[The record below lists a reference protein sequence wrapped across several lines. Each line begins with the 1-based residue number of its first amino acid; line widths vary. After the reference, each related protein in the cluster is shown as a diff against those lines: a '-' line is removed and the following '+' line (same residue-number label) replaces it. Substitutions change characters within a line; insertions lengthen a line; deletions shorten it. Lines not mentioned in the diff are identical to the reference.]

1 MKRKK
6 AIEILENQKQKVFN
20 KHIKNDKQLVIQT
33 CSFVIEFFSKDSPEF
48 HYINKFNFDI
58 DFHPNVPNENKT
70 RILKSRENEFV
81 NFLDNCKQTLQE
93 KGIYKPKD
101 RNWFSHKTNDF
112 ILKSIIGIFIAGIP
126 IGYWIREVELFSLI
140 FKKENTESTLPNQ
153 TESLPLLTSDIPKT
167 PTDTIHLNDSTNN
180 KKLTVKERIK

>member
-6 AIEILENQKQKVFN
+6 AIQILENQKQKVLDKN
-20 KHIKNDKQLVIQT
+20 IKNDKQLVIQT
-33 CSFVIEFFSKDSPEF
+33 CSFIIDFFSTDSPEF
-48 HYINKFNFDI
+48 HYINKFDFNI
-58 DFHPNVPNENKT
+58 DFHPNVPKENKP
-70 RILKSRENEFV
+70 RVLKNRENEFII
-81 NFLDNCKQTLQE
+81 FLDNCKHTLKE

-140 FKKENTESTLPNQ
+140 FKKEKTESTFTSQ

-167 PTDTIHLNDSTNN
+167 PTETMNKNDSTNN
-180 KKLTVKERIK
+180 KKLTIKERIK